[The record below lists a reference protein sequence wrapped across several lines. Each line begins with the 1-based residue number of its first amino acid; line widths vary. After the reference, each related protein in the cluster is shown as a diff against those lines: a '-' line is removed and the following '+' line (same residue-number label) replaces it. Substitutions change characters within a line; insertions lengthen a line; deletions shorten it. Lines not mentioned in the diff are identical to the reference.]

1 MILANRSA
9 RIAAGDPDHVADT
22 VATGWDPHADRYDP
36 AEWVALTEYV
46 PGDVVA
52 DLDGGRQVCTAPT
65 DHVHH
70 VTRTDVALPLE
81 VAS

>member
-9 RIAAGDPDHVADT
+9 RIAGGDPDHVADT

-36 AEWVALTEYV
+36 AEWVADTDTR
-46 PGDVVA
+46 PTWWCDGCQRWTTVVMS
-52 DLDGGRQVCTAPT
+52 DLRRMLGINEA
-65 DHVHH
+65 
-70 VTRTDVALPLE
+70 E

>member
-9 RIAAGDPDHVADT
+9 RIAGDPDHVADT

-36 AEWVALTEYV
+36 ADWVADTDTR
-46 PGDVVA
+46 PTWWC
-52 DLDGGRQVCTAPT
+52 DGCQRWTTAPT

-70 VTRTDVALPLE
+70 VTRTDVLAILTE
-81 VAS
+81 QGR

>member
-9 RIAAGDPDHVADT
+9 RIAGDPDHVADT
-22 VATGWDPHADRYDP
+22 VATGSHPPADRYAP
-36 AEWVALTEYV
+36 AES
-46 PGDVVA
+46 VA
-52 DLDGGRQVCTAPT
+52 DTDTRPTWRCDGCQRWTTAPT
-65 DHVHH
+65 DHTHH

>member
-9 RIAAGDPDHVADT
+9 RIAAGDPDRVADT

-36 AEWVALTEYV
+36 AEWVADTDTR
-46 PGDVVA
+46 PTWWC
-52 DLDGGRQVCTAPT
+52 DGCQRWTTAPT
-65 DHVHH
+65 DHTHH